1 MKMCVFSMSGYLL
14 LVLGRSIPLS
24 PIFKPIRD
32 LQTTMNGTEKKV
44 SHWTHFRVGISSR
57 TYAELGKVLS
67 VIYAHM

>member
-32 LQTTMNGTEKKV
+32 LQTTMNGMEKK
-44 SHWTHFRVGISSR
+44 
-57 TYAELGKVLS
+57 K
-67 VIYAHM
+67 